1 MGASFS
7 MDFGEEYSHWLRY
20 EGCFLSPASNPTQLN
35 NFAQL
40 RVCEFGYGAG
50 GEEIELSYNVEAGKT
65 TPDRHQC
72 GSVGGGEETVREVCA
87 GWEWRGFGNW
97 SERMENDGS
106 CVRMRNTKTVANWDR
121 HSKLVSVG
129 DRIWRLKV
137 FSVSNWVKNVGRSQ
151 MLVSFWSSHF

>member
-1 MGASFS
+1 
-7 MDFGEEYSHWLRY
+7 
-20 EGCFLSPASNPTQLN
+20 LSPASNPTQLN

-106 CVRMRNTKTVANWDR
+106 CVRMRWEGKFQKYLETNTKIGR
-121 HSKLVSVG
+121 KLGPAFKVG
-129 DRIWRLKV
+129 LSWRPNLETK
-137 FSVSNWVKNVGRSQ
+137 
-151 MLVSFWSSHF
+151 SFLGL